1 MLGPRNSIR
10 LAVLDLGKFL
20 GRFVLQELLRVHAR
34 VVLVDAIAPLRC
46 RESLESR
53 HVEGR
58 WLVDLSHLVLVSS
71 YGTSPFRVF

>member
-1 MLGPRNSIR
+1 MR

-20 GRFVLQELLRVHAR
+20 DRFVLQELFTVHAR

-53 HVEGR
+53 HAEGR
-58 WLVDLSHLVLVSS
+58 WLVGDFIGSKP
-71 YGTSPFRVF
+71 SPNRL